1 METAKKVIVIIIK
14 ILLYIGIA
22 IGILVFAIG
31 VWYFQ
36 NGSLEMHPTDE
47 QQGIAMIGAIIIM
60 VLSFGHICL
69 LVGIRLIM
77 WIVGKCLKRKKQN
90 TN

>member
-22 IGILVFAIG
+22 IGILFFAIG

-36 NGSLEMHPTDE
+36 NGSLEMHPIDY
-47 QQGIAMIGAIIIM
+47 
-60 VLSFGHICL
+60 VDC
-69 LVGIRLIM
+69 
-77 WIVGKCLKRKKQN
+77 W
-90 TN
+90 